1 MKKMKEK
8 DNSHVVASKDAYI
21 VMGERRKRR
30 ENFEI
35 YFALDATNAKNLI
48 FDAN

>member
-21 VMGERRKRR
+21 VIGEKGKVERTLK
-30 ENFEI
+30 
-35 YFALDATNAKNLI
+35 YFVLDMTNAKNLI